1 MELLVL
7 ALGVF
12 GVWYLTRKGEQPTQG
27 SADAQKSGNNP
38 SSSTGPGG
46 KVVSSADSALRGGS
60 GLGSGPEKT
69 GHASDTTS
77 ADSPSTGI
85 ATSFSREN
93 LATKLPEVKT
103 LGSLKLGE
111 RAASWPAINRLPE
124 PWRTL
129 VLKTVESVNYG
140 MLLVY
145 ELQCAGG
152 KCPDPEDVQLQI
164 DNLASKKDGI
174 ESSNFFA
181 KGTVDPAISE
191 LEFLKYVMSVK
202 KPTATPTRPWTEFD
216 VLPTSYRDM
225 LLTAVSNVNYDA
237 LFRSGIPVLSGGSAS
252 ATRTA
257 INAALAAIDNSAA
270 RVTITMSGV
279 SEDDLNNAIALL
291 QHVAAVLAGV

>member
-27 SADAQKSGNNP
+27 NTDAQKGGTNP
-38 SSSTGPGG
+38 SSSTGPAG
-46 KVVSSADSALRGGS
+46 KIVSSADSALRGGS
-60 GLGSGPEKT
+60 GLGGGPEKT
-69 GHASDTTS
+69 GRTS
-77 ADSPSTGI
+77 TADSPSIGI

-93 LATKLPEVKT
+93 VATRTPEVKT
-103 LGSLKLGE
+103 LGSLKFGE
-111 RAASWPAINRLPE
+111 PAASWPAINRLPE

-129 VLKTVESVNYG
+129 TLKTVEGVNYG

-202 KPTATPTRPWTEFD
+202 KPTATPIR
-216 VLPTSYRDM
+216 
-225 LLTAVSNVNYDA
+225 
-237 LFRSGIPVLSGGSAS
+237 
-252 ATRTA
+252 
-257 INAALAAIDNSAA
+257 
-270 RVTITMSGV
+270 
-279 SEDDLNNAIALL
+279 
-291 QHVAAVLAGV
+291 

>member
-27 SADAQKSGNNP
+27 NTDAQKGGTNP
-38 SSSTGPGG
+38 SSSTGPAG
-46 KVVSSADSALRGGS
+46 KIVSSADSALRGGS
-60 GLGSGPEKT
+60 GLGGGPEKT
-69 GHASDTTS
+69 GRTS
-77 ADSPSTGI
+77 TADSPSIGI

-93 LATKLPEVKT
+93 VATRTPEVKT
-103 LGSLKLGE
+103 LGSLKFGE
-111 RAASWPAINRLPE
+111 PAASWPAINRLPE

-129 VLKTVESVNYG
+129 TLKTVEGVNYG

-202 KPTATPTRPWTEFD
+202 KPTATPIRPWTEFD

-225 LLTAVSNVNYDA
+225 VLSAVANINYDA
-237 LFRSGIPVLSGGSAS
+237 LSMNGIPLINSGDTV
-252 ATRTA
+252 ATRAAVNTA
-257 INAALAAIDNSAA
+257 LSALDNSAA
-270 RVTITMSGV
+270 RATLSISGV
-279 SEDDLNNAIALL
+279 SEDDLNTAIALL
-291 QHVAAVLAGV
+291 QRVASALAGI

>member
-27 SADAQKSGNNP
+27 NTGIGPALS
-38 SSSTGPGG
+38 SSSTGPAG
-46 KVVSSADSALRGGS
+46 KIVSSADSALRGGS
-60 GLGSGPEKT
+60 GLGGGPEKT
-69 GHASDTTS
+69 GRTS
-77 ADSPSTGI
+77 TADSPSIGI

-93 LATKLPEVKT
+93 VATRTPEVKT
-103 LGSLKLGE
+103 LGSLKFGE
-111 RAASWPAINRLPE
+111 PAASWPAINRLPE

-129 VLKTVESVNYG
+129 TLKTVEGVNYG

-202 KPTATPTRPWTEFD
+202 KPTATPIRPWTEFD

-225 LLTAVSNVNYDA
+225 VLSAVANINYDA
-237 LFRSGIPVLSGGSAS
+237 LSMNGIPLINSGDTV
-252 ATRTA
+252 ATRAAVNTA
-257 INAALAAIDNSAA
+257 LSALDNSAA
-270 RVTITMSGV
+270 RATLSISGV
-279 SEDDLNNAIALL
+279 SEDDLNTAIALL
-291 QHVAAVLAGV
+291 QRVASALAGI

>member
-27 SADAQKSGNNP
+27 NTDAQKGGTNP
-38 SSSTGPGG
+38 SSSTGPAG
-46 KVVSSADSALRGGS
+46 KIVSSADSALRGGS
-60 GLGSGPEKT
+60 GLGGGPEKT
-69 GHASDTTS
+69 GRTS
-77 ADSPSTGI
+77 TADSPSIGI

-93 LATKLPEVKT
+93 VATRTPEVKT
-103 LGSLKLGE
+103 LGSLKFGE
-111 RAASWPAINRLPE
+111 PAASWPAINRLPE

-129 VLKTVESVNYG
+129 TLKTVEGVNYG

-145 ELQCAGG
+145 ELQCDDG

-164 DNLASKKDGI
+164 DNLANKKDGI
-174 ESSNFFA
+174 EASNFFA

-191 LEFLKYVMSVK
+191 LDFLKYVMSVK
-202 KPTATPTRPWTEFD
+202 KPTATPKRPWTEFD
-216 VLPTSYRDM
+216 VLPASYRDM
-225 LLTAVSNVNYDA
+225 ILSAVSNVSYDA
-237 LFRSGIPVLSGGSAS
+237 LFRSGIPVLSGGGSAS
-252 ATRTA
+252 ATRA
-257 INAALAAIDNSAA
+257 AVNAALAAIDNSAA

-291 QHVAAVLAGV
+291 QRVAAVLAGI

>member
-27 SADAQKSGNNP
+27 NTDAQKGGTNP
-38 SSSTGPGG
+38 SSSTGPAG
-46 KVVSSADSALRGGS
+46 KIVSSADSALRGGS
-60 GLGSGPEKT
+60 GLGGGPEKT
-69 GHASDTTS
+69 GRTS
-77 ADSPSTGI
+77 TADSPSIGI

-93 LATKLPEVKT
+93 VATRTPEVKT
-103 LGSLKLGE
+103 LGSLKFGE
-111 RAASWPAINRLPE
+111 PAASWPAINRLPE

-129 VLKTVESVNYG
+129 TLKTVEGVNYG

-174 ESSNFFA
+174 EASNFFA

-202 KPTATPTRPWTEFD
+202 KPTATPIRPWTEFD

-225 LLTAVSNVNYDA
+225 VLSAVANINYDA
-237 LFRSGIPVLSGGSAS
+237 LSMNGIPLINSGDTV
-252 ATRTA
+252 ATRAAVNTA
-257 INAALAAIDNSAA
+257 LSALDNSAA
-270 RVTITMSGV
+270 RATLSISGV
-279 SEDDLNNAIALL
+279 SEDDLNTAIALL
-291 QHVAAVLAGV
+291 QRVASALAGI

>member
-27 SADAQKSGNNP
+27 NTGIGPALS
-38 SSSTGPGG
+38 SSSTGPAG
-46 KVVSSADSALRGGS
+46 KIVSSADSALRGGS
-60 GLGSGPEKT
+60 GLGGGPEKT
-69 GHASDTTS
+69 GRTS
-77 ADSPSTGI
+77 TADSPSIGI

-93 LATKLPEVKT
+93 VATRTPEVKT
-103 LGSLKLGE
+103 LGSLKFGE
-111 RAASWPAINRLPE
+111 PAASWPAINRLPE

-129 VLKTVESVNYG
+129 TLKTVEGVNYG

-202 KPTATPTRPWTEFD
+202 KPTATPIRPWTEFD

-225 LLTAVSNVNYDA
+225 VLSAVANINYDA
-237 LFRSGIPVLSGGSAS
+237 LSMNGIPLINSGDTV
-252 ATRTA
+252 ATRAAVNTA
-257 INAALAAIDNSAA
+257 LSALDNSAA
-270 RVTITMSGV
+270 RATLSISGV
-279 SEDDLNNAIALL
+279 SEDDLNTAIALL
-291 QHVAAVLAGV
+291 QRVASALAGYLI